1 MATPAEFAEVLV
13 DYIVQ
18 GTLIGAFFLMLGLL
32 LPSRG
37 S

>member
-1 MATPAEFAEVLV
+1 MATPAEFATALV
-13 DYIVQ
+13 DYLVQ
-18 GTLIGAFFLMLGLL
+18 GVLIGAFLLGLTLL